1 MTKSLLYL
9 IFFFCSSLHLFG
21 QDNIRFSP
29 DSDTAF
35 WYTNKNSY
43 VKDFK
48 LGLIETDTTK
58 YVFRFWSNG
67 LTIKLT
73 KSNNNYSGEV
83 IRFVEQ
89 YPAKSKKKIFVKK
102 NIVLPKVADKAFRL
116 IDSIKINE
124 LPSDKNIKGW
134 QQGLDG
140 ITYFIEYKV
149 DNKYSFKNY
158 WTPTSQD
165 SLVEAK
171 LLLYFISSLENLLDL
186 KKSSKA
192 FQNEIPFDS
201 WTYPGSSTSVLR
213 IKPKTKKKNGGQY

>member
-1 MTKSLLYL
+1 MTKFLLYFT
-9 IFFFCSSLHLFG
+9 FFFCSTFHLFG
-21 QDNIRFSP
+21 QDNFRFSS

-35 WYTNKNSY
+35 WYNYKNSY
-43 VKDFK
+43 VRDFK
-48 LGLIETDTTK
+48 LGLIEIDTSK

-67 LTIKLT
+67 LTIKLQHT
-73 KSNNNYSGEV
+73 NNNYLGEV
-83 IRFVEQ
+83 TRFVEQ
-89 YPAKSKKKIFVKK
+89 YPTKTKKKIFVKR
-102 NIVLPKVADKAFRL
+102 NIILPEVVYKAFKL
-116 IDSIKINE
+116 IDSVKIYE

-140 ITYFIEYKV
+140 ITYFIECKV

-165 SLVEAK
+165 TLVEAK

-186 KKSSKA
+186 KNSSKI

-201 WTYPGSSTSVLR
+201 WTFPGSSTVALR
-213 IKPKTKKKNGGQY
+213 IKPKVKKKNGS

>member
-1 MTKSLLYL
+1 
-9 IFFFCSSLHLFG
+9 
-21 QDNIRFSP
+21 
-29 DSDTAF
+29 
-35 WYTNKNSY
+35 
-43 VKDFK
+43 
-48 LGLIETDTTK
+48 
-58 YVFRFWSNG
+58 
-67 LTIKLT
+67 LT

>member
-9 IFFFCSSLHLFG
+9 TFFFCSSLYLFG
-21 QDNIRFSP
+21 QDNIHLLP

-35 WYTNKNSY
+35 WYTYKNSY

-48 LGLIETDTTK
+48 LGLIETDTAK
-58 YVFRFWSNG
+58 YIFRFWSNG

-73 KSNNNYSGEV
+73 KNNSKYLGEV
-83 IRFVEQ
+83 TRFVGQ
-89 YPAKSKKKIFVKK
+89 YPTKSKKKVFVKK
-102 NIVLPKVADKAFRL
+102 TILLPNIVDKAFKL

-134 QQGLDG
+134 QQGFDG
-140 ITYFIEYKV
+140 TTYFIEYKI

-165 SLVEAK
+165 SLAEAK
-171 LLLYFISSLENLLDL
+171 LLLYFISSLGNLLDL
-186 KKSSKA
+186 KNSSKV

-201 WTYPGSSTSVLR
+201 WTYSGSSTSVLR
-213 IKPKTKKKNGGQY
+213 IKPKTKKKYGG

>member
-1 MTKSLLYL
+1 MTQSLFFLT
-9 IFFFCSSLHLFG
+9 FFFCSSFHLFG

-35 WYTNKNSY
+35 WYAYKNSY

-48 LGLIETDTTK
+48 LGLIEPDTAK

-67 LTIKLT
+67 LIIKLT
-73 KSNNNYSGEV
+73 KSNNNYSGEI

-89 YPAKSKKKIFVKK
+89 YPAKSKKNIFVKK
-102 NIVLPKVADKAFRL
+102 NIILPEVADKAL
-116 IDSIKINE
+116 EPIDSLKINE

-134 QQGLDG
+134 QQGFDG

-149 DNKYSFKNY
+149 DSRYSFKNY
-158 WTPTSQD
+158 WTPSSQD
-165 SLVEAK
+165 SLAEAQ
-171 LLLYFISSLENLLDL
+171 LLLTFISSLESLLDL
-186 KKSSKA
+186 KNSSKV

-201 WTYPGSSTSVLR
+201 WTYPGNSNAVLR
-213 IKPKTKKKNGGQY
+213 VKSKGRTKKNGG